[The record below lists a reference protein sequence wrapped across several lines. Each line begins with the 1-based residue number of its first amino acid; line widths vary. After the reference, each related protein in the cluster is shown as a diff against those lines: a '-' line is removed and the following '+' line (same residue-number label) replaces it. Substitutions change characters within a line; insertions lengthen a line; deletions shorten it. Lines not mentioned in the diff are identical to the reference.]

1 MHRKPKPNNNIENV
15 NKFPRDKTMQWH
27 NTLLKLKSTEK
38 AIVNQDP
45 HWSKVDVVT
54 RYEGNTGSTPQDVVR
69 NFL

>member
-15 NKFPRDKTMQWH
+15 NKFPRDKTMQCH

-38 AIVNQDP
+38 AIVNL
-45 HWSKVDVVT
+45 HWSKVDIVI
-54 RYEGNTGSTPQDVVR
+54 RYKGNTGSTPQDVVG